1 MKLEQS
7 ERLLVDELFSTSME
21 SGKVSPLMDYE
32 IEKLTGDAG
41 TRRYYRVHKEQKET
55 YVVCLDNPISEKDK
69 KSTFLEVHEVL
80 ASRTVR
86 VPILHDLNLQK
97 GYYLEE
103 DLGDVTLLKALAQSD
118 DKKEYEF
125 YEKAVDELIKI
136 HSTEESELKGKSFE
150 NLAFDFEKLLYEVE
164 FTNKYFIGEF
174 LGHDLWGTEKRRMD
188 DLFTNLIN
196 EIANQKRVLTHRDF
210 HSRNIMVKGEE
221 LIIIDFQDARMGI
234 PQYDLVSLLEDA
246 YFDIGRQNKYNLKK
260 YYWNNFLE
268 DKGLQSSFEQF
279 ERLYA
284 LTSIQR
290 IYKAIGSFSFIH
302 TTRGDIRYLK
312 YIGYCFEKLRSI
324 LSNLKEFDDLKQ
336 TLCKI
341 YYEY

>member
-1 MKLEQS
+1 VKLEQS
-7 ERLLVDELFSTSME
+7 ERLLVDELFSSSMDD
-21 SGKVSPLMDYE
+21 GKVSPLMDYE
-32 IEKLTGDAG
+32 IQKLTGDAG
-41 TRRYYRVHKEQKET
+41 TRRYYRVHKEKKAT
-55 YVVCLDNPISEKDK
+55 YVVCLDNPIAEKGK
-69 KSTFLEVHEVL
+69 KSSFLEVHDLLVE
-80 ASRTVR
+80 RKVR
-86 VPILHDLNLQK
+86 VPSLYDLNLQK

-103 DLGDVTLLKALAQSD
+103 DLGDMTLLKALSQANE
-118 DKKEYEF
+118 KKEYDF
-125 YEKAVDELIKI
+125 YEKAIDELIKI
-136 HSTEESELKGKSFE
+136 HSTSDSDIKGKSFE
-150 NLAFDFEKLLYEVE
+150 GLAFDFEKLLYEVE

-196 EIANQKRVLTHRDF
+196 ELANQKRVLTHRDF

-246 YFDIGRQNKYNLKK
+246 YFEIGRQNKYNLKK

-268 DKGLQSSFEQF
+268 EKGYQSSFEEF
-279 ERLYA
+279 ERLYS
-284 LTSIQR
+284 LMSIQR
-290 IYKAIGSFSFIH
+290 VYKAIGSFAFIH

-324 LSNLKEFDDLKQ
+324 MSSLPELEDLKN